1 MPIVS
6 SPSDSRYPADSE
18 YMLLASG
25 HLDLN
30 TFGNVSAALYD
41 GSQWFPL
48 ALSTKMDGTPGQLQ
62 EVFRETTCCTAINVI
77 RKCLDHVEY
86 RFCHLYVSL
95 DHLPVPAVI
104 LISIAISLGLIFVL
118 VGAGLL
124 ALFAK
129 RKYSEPDVPEP
140 MPPYL
145 PGQNNRPS
153 SLVAML
159 DSAQAKTLGA
169 SAAAAIAGAAG
180 AAATAG
186 PSNEKHL
193 QQDPTSQSAAGGVAS
208 ASAFAALMA
217 AAAAANPNEAP
228 SDDNPRLYYAKYPF
242 EAKEYGELGFDANEP
257 IVVTDASDNVWW
269 MGYKDDGKS
278 CTFVS

>member
-1 MPIVS
+1 
-6 SPSDSRYPADSE
+6 
-18 YMLLASG
+18 
-25 HLDLN
+25 
-30 TFGNVSAALYD
+30 
-41 GSQWFPL
+41 
-48 ALSTKMDGTPGQLQ
+48 
-62 EVFRETTCCTAINVI
+62 
-77 RKCLDHVEY
+77 
-86 RFCHLYVSL
+86 
-95 DHLPVPAVI
+95 
-104 LISIAISLGLIFVL
+104 
-118 VGAGLL
+118 
-124 ALFAK
+124 
-129 RKYSEPDVPEP
+129 

-269 MGYKDDGKS
+269 MGYKDDGTGKPVSGLFPSNYVNDSKS
-278 CTFVS
+278 